1 MERDGSDMLRNER
14 LREMDEKAK
23 KFSSSIEHD
32 LHIFHYDILVD
43 IAHVLNLLKGNYLS
57 KKEALE
63 IIEALNTVAR
73 SGYKSWD
80 FEDVHEA
87 IEAEVTKIT
96 EAGKKMHTG
105 RSRNDEVA
113 TCLRMFARDHL
124 LEIAEK
130 LVALQ
135 STILEIA
142 EKNDAIMPGFT
153 HLQFAQPTRVSHH
166 LLMFHD
172 LFERDFERV
181 LEVYRRVN
189 KCPLGA
195 SAFAGTSYKID
206 REFVAKILG
215 FDGILEHS
223 EDAVA
228 SRDFLIDSIYVCT
241 SIMLNISRI
250 AEEIV
255 IFAALGLI
263 ELPDEFAST
272 SSIMPQ
278 KKNPDIAELL
288 RAKAGKIIGNLIS
301 AATIYKATPFSYN
314 RDFQEMNTILYDS
327 MKITIENLDVF
338 QRMISKLKFNE
349 DLMKKKSVEGFAVAT
364 ELADMLVIDF
374 GIPFRV
380 AHKILG
386 RIAAKKVA
394 PSVQEIESVAKEFG
408 FEIRIPEEKFAEAVD
423 VEKAVERRQTI
434 GGTKSSEV
442 KRMLDFR
449 KERLNRK
456 RNKIKKIKRRI
467 KIALDLMEKEVKKI
481 GVDFYAYG
489 EKGQN

>member
-1 MERDGSDMLRNER
+1 MLRNER

-32 LHIFHYDILVD
+32 LHIFYYDILVD
-43 IAHVLNLLKGNYLS
+43 IAHVLNLLKSNYLS

-63 IIEALNTVAR
+63 IIEALNTIAKT
-73 SGYKSWD
+73 GYKKWD
-80 FEDVHEA
+80 FEDIHEA
-87 IEAEVTKIT
+87 IEAEITKVT
-96 EAGKKMHTG
+96 EAGKKIQTG

-130 LVALQ
+130 IVALQ

-142 EKNDAIMPGFT
+142 EKNDLIMPGFT

-166 LLMFHD
+166 LVMFHD

-181 LEVYRRVN
+181 LEAYRRVN

-195 SAFAGTSYKID
+195 SAFAGTSYNLD

-215 FDGILEHS
+215 FDGLLENS

-228 SRDFLIDSIYVCT
+228 SRDFLIESIYVCT
-241 SIMLNISRI
+241 SIMLNVSRI

-288 RAKAGKIIGNLIS
+288 RAKTGKLIGNLTS

-314 RDFQEMNTILYDS
+314 RDFQEMNSILYES
-327 MKITIENLDVF
+327 MKVTIESLEVF
-338 QRMISKLKFNE
+338 LRMLSKLKFNAE
-349 DLMKKKSVEGFAVAT
+349 LMRKKSVEGFAVAT
-364 ELADMLVIDF
+364 ELADMLVRDF

-380 AHKILG
+380 AHRIVG
-386 RIAAKKVA
+386 RIASKNAT
-394 PSVQEIESVAKEFG
+394 PSAQEIESIAKEFG
-408 FEIRIPEEKFAEAVD
+408 YEIRIPEERFNEAMD

-434 GGTKSSEV
+434 GGTRGSEV

-449 KERLNRK
+449 KEKLNGK
-456 RNKIKKIKRRI
+456 RRKIKKMRRKI
-467 KIALDLMEKEVKKI
+467 EIALEFMGKEVKKI
-481 GVDFYAYG
+481 GADFYAYW
-489 EKGQN
+489 KKD